1 MNEKPVSTEEKH
13 SSGRLILTSLIF
25 SGFAIQPPGILTG
38 LLLIDIGATF
48 GCSVGII
55 GQIRTVSSV
64 VAVVSAL
71 LTGVLS
77 VRFKHKSLLMMGLS
91 SVSISALACCFSSD
105 FNMMLV
111 SYSISGLG
119 MAMVAPMIY
128 TLVADYFPL
137 EKRAAAIGWIIAG
150 MALSYFVGA
159 PVIGLIEGLGGWRV
173 AFLGFVLPVSLLSL
187 LLAAKG
193 LPPISSSDQ
202 PTMSKGNYL
211 EGFKGVF
218 SNRSANACLIG
229 TALSMAAWQAILLYS
244 SSFRRQRF
252 LISTGFASIL
262 LLIGAF
268 IYILG
273 TLSSGRIVRRVGMK
287 PLTVSTAFLASIFI
301 LSYTSPPDLWLS
313 VALSLLG
320 CLFSG
325 MLSTAF
331 TSLTLE
337 QVPRF
342 RGTMMSMNSAVSNTG
357 SALGAGLGGLALLLF
372 NYEGMAI
379 SLGVMGFAGAVIFHL
394 LAIDPTR
401 TEMHG
406 RS

>member
-1 MNEKPVSTEEKH
+1 MNEKAAFTEEKF
-13 SSGRLILTSLIF
+13 SPGKLVLPALVF

-38 LLLIDIGATF
+38 LLLIDIGVTF
-48 GCSVGII
+48 GCSVGVM
-55 GQIRTVSSV
+55 GQIRTVSSI
-64 VAVVSAL
+64 VAVAFAL
-71 LTGVLS
+71 LMGILS
-77 VRFKHKSLLMMGLS
+77 VRFKHKTLLMIGLL
-91 SVSISALACCFSSD
+91 SVSISALACWFTSD
-105 FNMMLV
+105 FNVMLV

-119 MAMVAPMIY
+119 MAMVAPMTY

-159 PVIGLIEGLGGWRV
+159 PVIGLIESFGGWRL

-193 LPPISSSDQ
+193 LPSISSSDQ
-202 PTMSKGNYL
+202 PTMSKRNYL
-211 EGFKGVF
+211 AGFTEVF
-218 SNRSANACLIG
+218 SNRSADACLIG
-229 TALSMAAWQAILLYS
+229 TTLSMAAWQAILLYS

-262 LLIGAF
+262 LLIAAL

-287 PLTVSTAFLASIFI
+287 SLTVSTAFLASIFTI
-301 LSYTSPPDLWLS
+301 SYTSPPSLWLS
-313 VALSLLG
+313 VALSFLG

-325 MLSTAF
+325 MLSTAS

-342 RGTMMSMNSAVSNTG
+342 RGTMMSVSSTASNLG
-357 SALGAGLGGLALLLF
+357 SALGAGVGGLTLLLF
-372 NYEGMAI
+372 DYEGMAI
-379 SLGVMGFAGAVIFHL
+379 SLGVMGVAGAVIFRL
-394 LAIDPTR
+394 LATDPTR
-401 TEMHG
+401 TETRGH
-406 RS
+406 S